1 MALLLKYF
9 KPLDNQQNTWYNIL
23 MAKNTH
29 LEHLEDDIL
38 NLGSEGG
45 KSAIAFLKS
54 LGHMLSQ
61 GDKTKSIKITTKWDG
76 APAIICGIHPTW
88 EVFFVGNKSVFAKT
102 LPKICVDDSDV
113 DEFYP
118 TSGLNSIL
126 KECIK
131 YLSKLNI
138 KGVIQG
144 DLLFTS
150 NTKSITTVGGKRC
163 VTFTPNTI
171 TYAIPL
177 DTDLG
182 QRVNRAKIGIVF
194 HTSYSGA
201 SLAEMSA
208 GFGVDVSKYQ
218 GHSDIAVFS
227 SDFNDASGIANFTG
241 PDLIKFK
248 AAVNRAEGSLKQASK
263 FLDVMKGGD
272 RYAFSAIFKQ
282 FFNTY
287 IRGGSA
293 IPSVNKVVTD
303 FAKYYSA
310 LIDKEINTKKT
321 PSAKQKWEKVKQDGM
336 KFISTNERSIYMT
349 VAAYKNLTE
358 AKLIIIRQLEK
369 VKDIGTFIKDGNGYR
384 VTAPEGFVAIKSGR
398 AMKLVDRLEFSVANF
413 TVDKN
418 WTK

>member
-1 MALLLKYF
+1 
-9 KPLDNQQNTWYNIL
+9 

-54 LGHMLSQ
+54 LGAMLSQ
-61 GDKTKSIKITTKWDG
+61 GDKNKSVKVTTKWDG
-76 APAIICGIHPTW
+76 APAIICGTDP
-88 EVFFVGNKSVFAKT
+88 ENQYFFVGNKSVFAKT
-102 LPKICVDDSDV
+102 APKVCYTNEIIDDL
-113 DEFYP
+113 YP
-118 TSGLNSIL
+118 SSGLNKIL
-126 KECIK
+126 KECLE

-150 NTKSITTVGGKRC
+150 NTKTVTTIGGKRC

-171 TYAIPL
+171 TYAIPI

-182 QRVNRAKIGIVF
+182 QRVNNAKIGIVF

-218 GHSDIAVFS
+218 GHTDIAVFS
-227 SDFNDASGIANFTG
+227 SDFSDTSGVANFTG

-248 AAVNRAEGSLKQASK
+248 AAVNRAEGSLKQSSK

-287 IRGGSA
+287 IRGGSS

-358 AKLIIIRQLEK
+358 AKLMIIRQLEK
-369 VKDIGTFIKDGNGYR
+369 VKDIGTFLKDGNGYR

-413 TVDKN
+413 TVDKE
-418 WTK
+418 WDK

>member
-1 MALLLKYF
+1 
-9 KPLDNQQNTWYNIL
+9 

-54 LGHMLSQ
+54 FGKMLSQ
-61 GDKTKSIKITTKWDG
+61 GDKNKSIQITTKWDG
-76 APAIICGIHPTW
+76 APAIICGVDPTTKL
-88 EVFFVGNKSVFAKT
+88 FFVGNKSVFAKT
-102 LPKICVDDSDV
+102 QPKVCFY
-113 DEFYP
+113 DEVIDHLYP
-118 TSGLNSIL
+118 SGGLNHIL
-126 KECIK
+126 KECLK
-131 YLSKLNI
+131 YLSQLNI

-144 DLLFTS
+144 DLLFTKD
-150 NTKSITTVGGKRC
+150 TKTVTTIGGKRC

-182 QRVNRAKIGIVF
+182 QRVNSAKIGIVF

-227 SDFNDASGIANFTG
+227 SDFSDASGVANFT
-241 PDLIKFK
+241 PQELVKFN
-248 AAVNRAEGSLKQASK
+248 AAVNRADGSLRQASK
-263 FLDVMKGGD
+263 FLDVMKGSD
-272 RYAFSAIFKQ
+272 RYAFNAIFKQ

-287 IRGGSA
+287 IRGGTS
-293 IPSVNKVVTD
+293 IPPVKKVVTD
-303 FAKYYSA
+303 FAKYYSG
-310 LIDKEINTKKT
+310 LIDKEINIKKT
-321 PSAKQKWEKVKQDGM
+321 PAAKSKWEKVKQDGM
-336 KFISTNERSIYMT
+336 KFISVNERSIYMT

-358 AKLIIIRQLEK
+358 AKLMVIRQLEK
-369 VKDIGTFIKDGNGYR
+369 VKDIGTFLKDGNGYR

-413 TVDKN
+413 TVDKE
-418 WTK
+418 WDK